1 MWEIILADKKVL
13 KRKIEKKI
21 YFLYKKYS
29 IESSNSDD
37 DKKTYQDF
45 LYEILKKAKIKIKYL
60 KKCYGDTR
68 QTLHRGM
75 NKKTIYIICWTLAYY
90 MQIMLPNC
98 NAFNL
103 IPQLQ
108 TSETILATKQVKYFS
123 TDSGAKK
130 KCTGQWGQTW
140 WWWWMSEWMKLY
152 EWWK

>member
-1 MWEIILADKKVL
+1 MKVVIVMMI
-13 KRKIEKKI
+13 KRLIKT
-21 YFLYKKYS
+21 FLTK
-29 IESSNSDD
+29 
-37 DKKTYQDF
+37 F
-45 LYEILKKAKIKIKYL
+45 WKKAKIKIKYL

-108 TSETILATKQVKYFS
+108 TSETILATKQVKHFS
-123 TDSGAKK
+123 TNSRGKKYVLDNEAKHDDD
-130 KCTGQWGQTW
+130 G
-140 WWWWMSEWMKLY
+140 E
-152 EWWK
+152 